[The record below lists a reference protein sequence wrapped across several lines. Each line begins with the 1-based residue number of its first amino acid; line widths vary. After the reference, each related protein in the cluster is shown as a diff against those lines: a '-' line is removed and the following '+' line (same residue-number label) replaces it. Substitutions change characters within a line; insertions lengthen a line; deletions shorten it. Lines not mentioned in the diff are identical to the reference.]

1 MLVWACL
8 FAITVLAWCY
18 LVYLDRQAADG
29 EGQHAMMAGID
40 MAMQRS
46 WSGADL
52 FATFV
57 MWIVMMV
64 GMMTGPAA
72 PVMLLYG
79 SLHVRRQGVGLP
91 PIVLCF
97 GLGYLAVWAAFS
109 AAMTLLQWA
118 LHEAMLLSP
127 AMAVASRPVGG
138 AILCVAGLYQLTP
151 LKRACLTHCRSPL
164 GFLLSHWRDGKR
176 GAFVMGM
183 RHGAYCLGCCW
194 AMMGVLFVTGVMALT
209 WVAALALL
217 ILLEKLGPAGLL
229 VARVS
234 GVVMVLGGVVL
245 LVG

>member
-1 MLVWACL
+1 MLVWTCL
-8 FAITVLAWCY
+8 CAITILAWAY
-18 LVYLDRQAADG
+18 LIHLDRQAAG
-29 EGQHAMMAGID
+29 GPGQHGMMAGMD

-46 WSGADL
+46 WSGGDL
-52 FATFV
+52 LATFV
-57 MWIVMMV
+57 MWVVMMV

-79 SLHVRRQGVGLP
+79 GLHARRQATRLP

-127 AMAVASRPVGG
+127 EMAVADRQVGG
-138 AILCVAGLYQLTP
+138 VILCMAGLYQLTP

-164 GFLLSHWRDGKR
+164 GFLLSHWRDGKH
-176 GAFVMGM
+176 GALVMGM

-194 AMMGVLFVTGVMALT
+194 ALMGVLFVTGVMALT

-217 ILLEKLGPAGLL
+217 VLLEKLGPAGVA

-234 GVVMVLGGVVL
+234 GVVMLGAGVIL
-245 LVG
+245 LAG